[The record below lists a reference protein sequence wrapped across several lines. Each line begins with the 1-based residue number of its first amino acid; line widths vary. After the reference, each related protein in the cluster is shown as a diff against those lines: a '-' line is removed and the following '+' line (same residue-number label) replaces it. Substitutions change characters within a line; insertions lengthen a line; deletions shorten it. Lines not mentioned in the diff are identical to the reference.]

1 MNIIYIERQFAT
13 RLSYRMELCTDHSR
27 GVEVKYNFRCPIC
40 GDSKTDYSKTRGWI
54 YESEGHVRYGCFNCN
69 VNMKL
74 TNYLYDN
81 EPEMYREFAKEK
93 FANKDDS
100 EWFET
105 KKTVEKP
112 VELITKSVIPY
123 STCIA
128 DLPENH
134 PAVKWVAARKIPK
147 HQYKLFFF
155 TADWKKVA
163 NSVKPETYLYDD
175 KKEYRLVIPIYNK
188 DGTYSS
194 LQGRALDP
202 NVDKSRRYL
211 TIKADDKASKV
222 YGMERV
228 DPSKT
233 VWMLE
238 GPIDS
243 VFIPNACAIVGGV
256 MALEDAPFPDKRV
269 WVLDKEGRSFDTLK
283 RIENLIKAGEK
294 VVIWDEC
301 PWSSKDINDFIKNDG
316 ATIDEVV
323 QYLKDHTYSGLRAE
337 LALSK
342 WRKFGHKRIS

>member
-1 MNIIYIERQFAT
+1 MNIIAIERDFAT
-13 RLSYRMELCTDHSR
+13 RLSYRMEMCTDHAR
-27 GVEVKYNFRCPIC
+27 GVEVRYNFKCPLC
-40 GDSKTDYSKTRGWI
+40 GDGDSGYKTRGWL
-54 YESEGHVRYGCFNCN
+54 YEDDGHVRFGCFNCGRN
-69 VNMKL
+69 FKL
-74 TNYLYDN
+74 TNYLYDH

-93 FANKDDS
+93 FSNKDDS
-100 EWFET
+100 WVS
-105 KKTVEKP
+105 VEKP
-112 VELITKSVIPY
+112 KPKPVEIIKKNVIPY

-134 PAVKWVAARKIPK
+134 PAVKWVANRKIPK
-147 HQYKLFFF
+147 HQYHLFFF
-155 TADWKKVA
+155 TDEWKKLA
-163 NSVKPETYLYDD
+163 NNIKPETYLYDD

-222 YGMERV
+222 YGMERA
-228 DPSKT
+228 DPNKT

-256 MALEDAPFPDKRV
+256 MALEDAPFPEKRV
-269 WVLDKEGRSFDTLK
+269 WVLDKEDRSYDTIK
-283 RIENLIKAGEK
+283 RIENLVHAGER

-301 PWSSKDINDFIKNDG
+301 PWQSKDINDMVKNDG
-316 ATIDEVV
+316 ARIEDIIS
-323 QYLKDHTYSGLRAE
+323 YLKEHTYYGLRAE

-342 WRKFGHKRIS
+342 WRRFGHKRI